1 MEDYVKLENVTKI
14 YKMGE
19 VEIRAVDGICFSIK
33 KGEFVVVVGP
43 SGAGKTT
50 VLNILGGMDTASS
63 GQVLVDGSDV
73 AKYNSRQLTGYRRDD
88 IGFVFQ
94 NPEDQLFTTSIYE
107 DVAFGP
113 KNYKLSREE
122 VDKRVTES
130 LKKVGILELKNRAP
144 YRLSGGQK
152 NLAAIATAISMNPS
166 ILIMDEPTSA
176 LDPKARRN
184 LINLLNSFD
193 YTKVIASHDLDMILD
208 TCDRTVVLKEGQ
220 IFADGNTQDILLDND
235 LMQECD
241 LELPLSC
248 QKRNFNCKIN
258 F

>member
-1 MEDYVKLENVTKI
+1 MRDISIEIKDLY
-14 YKMGE
+14 YKYP
-19 VEIRAVDGICFSIK
+19 DGYEAL
-33 KGEFVVVVGP
+33 KGIDLTLHKGQSLGIVG
-43 SGAGKTT
+43 SNGAGKST
-50 VLNILGGMDTASS
+50 LL
-63 GQVLVDGSDV
+63 L
-73 AKYNSRQLTGYRRDD
+73 QLTGINRPSSGKIEINSLEVNKENLAQIRKD

-113 KNYKLSREE
+113 KNYKLSKQE

-130 LKKVGILELKNRAP
+130 LEKVGILELKNRAP

-152 NLAAIATAISMNPS
+152 NLAAIATAISMEPS

-176 LDPKARRN
+176 LDPKARRK

-193 YTKVIASHDLDMILD
+193 YTKIIASHDLDMILD
-208 TCDRTVVLKEGQ
+208 TCERTIVLKNGQ
-220 IFADGNTQDILLDND
+220 IVADGDTQIILLDRD
-235 LMQECD
+235 LMEECD

-248 QKRNFNCKIN
+248 QKRKFD
-258 F
+258 

>member
-1 MEDYVKLENVTKI
+1 MRDISIEIKDLY
-14 YKMGE
+14 YKYP
-19 VEIRAVDGICFSIK
+19 DGYEALRGIDLTLY
-33 KGEFVVVVGP
+33 KGESLGIVG
-43 SGAGKTT
+43 SNGAGKST
-50 VLNILGGMDTASS
+50 LL
-63 GQVLVDGSDV
+63 L
-73 AKYNSRQLTGYRRDD
+73 QLTGINRPSSGKIEINSLEVNKNNLAQIRKD

-113 KNYKLSREE
+113 KNYKLSKQE

-130 LKKVGILELKNRAP
+130 LEKVGILELKSRAP

-152 NLAAIATAISMNPS
+152 NLAAIATAISMEPS

-176 LDPKARRN
+176 LDPKARRK

-193 YTKVIASHDLDMILD
+193 YTKIIASHDLDMILD
-208 TCDRTVVLKEGQ
+208 TCERTIVLKNGQ
-220 IFADGNTQDILLDND
+220 IVADGDTQNILLDKD
-235 LMQECD
+235 LMEECD

-248 QKRNFNCKIN
+248 QKRKFNNK
-258 F
+258 

>member
-1 MEDYVKLENVTKI
+1 MRDISIEIKDLY
-14 YKMGE
+14 YKYP
-19 VEIRAVDGICFSIK
+19 DGYEAL
-33 KGEFVVVVGP
+33 KGIDLTLHKGQSLGIVG
-43 SGAGKTT
+43 SNGAGKST
-50 VLNILGGMDTASS
+50 LL
-63 GQVLVDGSDV
+63 L
-73 AKYNSRQLTGYRRDD
+73 QLTGINRPSSGKIEINSLEVNKKNLAQIRKD

-113 KNYKLSREE
+113 KNYKLSKQE

-130 LKKVGILELKNRAP
+130 LEKVGILELKNRAP

-152 NLAAIATAISMNPS
+152 NLAAIATAISMEPS

-176 LDPKARRN
+176 LDPKARRK

-193 YTKVIASHDLDMILD
+193 YTKIIASHDLDMILD
-208 TCDRTVVLKEGQ
+208 TCERTIVLKNGQ
-220 IFADGNTQDILLDND
+220 IVADGDTQIILLDRD
-235 LMQECD
+235 LMEECD

-248 QKRNFNCKIN
+248 QKRDFNIK
-258 F
+258 

>member
-1 MEDYVKLENVTKI
+1 MRDISIEIKNLY
-14 YKMGE
+14 YKYP
-19 VEIRAVDGICFSIK
+19 DGYEALKHIDLTLY
-33 KGEFVVVVGP
+33 KGESLGIVGP
-43 SGAGKTT
+43 NGAGKST
-50 VLNILGGMDTASS
+50 LL
-63 GQVLVDGSDV
+63 L
-73 AKYNSRQLTGYRRDD
+73 QLTGINRPSSGKIEINSLEVNKKNLSQIRKD

-152 NLAAIATAISMNPS
+152 NLAAIATAI
-166 ILIMDEPTSA
+166 

>member
-1 MEDYVKLENVTKI
+1 MRDISIEIKDLY
-14 YKMGE
+14 YKYP
-19 VEIRAVDGICFSIK
+19 DGYEALKGIDLTLC
-33 KGEFVVVVGP
+33 KGESLGIVG
-43 SGAGKTT
+43 SNGAGKST
-50 VLNILGGMDTASS
+50 LL
-63 GQVLVDGSDV
+63 L
-73 AKYNSRQLTGYRRDD
+73 QLTGINRPSSGKIEINSLEVNKNNLAKIRKY

-113 KNYKLSREE
+113 KNYKLSRQE

-130 LKKVGILELKNRAP
+130 LEKVGILELKNRAP

-152 NLAAIATAISMNPS
+152 NLAAIATAISMEPS

-176 LDPKARRN
+176 LDPKARRK

-193 YTKVIASHDLDMILD
+193 YTKIIASHDLDMILD
-208 TCDRTVVLKEGQ
+208 TCERTIVLKNGQ
-220 IFADGNTQDILLDND
+220 IVANGNTQDILLDKN
-235 LMQECD
+235 LMEECD

-248 QKRNFNCKIN
+248 QKRKFNNK
-258 F
+258 

>member
-1 MEDYVKLENVTKI
+1 MRDISIEIKDLY
-14 YKMGE
+14 YKYPDGYE
-19 VEIRAVDGICFSIK
+19 ALKGICLTLY
-33 KGEFVVVVGP
+33 KGESLGIVG
-43 SGAGKTT
+43 SNGAGKST
-50 VLNILGGMDTASS
+50 LL
-63 GQVLVDGSDV
+63 L
-73 AKYNSRQLTGYRRDD
+73 QLTGINRPSSGKIEINSLEVNKNNLAQIRKD

-113 KNYKLSREE
+113 KNYKLSKQE

-130 LKKVGILELKNRAP
+130 LEKVGILELKNRAP

-152 NLAAIATAISMNPS
+152 NLAAIATAISMDPS

-176 LDPKARRN
+176 LDPKARRK

-193 YTKVIASHDLDMILD
+193 YTKIIASHDLDMILD
-208 TCDRTVVLKEGQ
+208 TCERTIVLKNGE
-220 IFADGNTQDILLDND
+220 IVADEDTQNILLDKD
-235 LMQECD
+235 LMEECD

-248 QKRNFNCKIN
+248 QKRKFD
-258 F
+258 

>member
-1 MEDYVKLENVTKI
+1 MRDISIEIKNLY
-14 YKMGE
+14 YKYP
-19 VEIRAVDGICFSIK
+19 DGYEALKHIDLTLY
-33 KGEFVVVVGP
+33 KGESLGIVGP
-43 SGAGKTT
+43 NGAGKST
-50 VLNILGGMDTASS
+50 LL
-63 GQVLVDGSDV
+63 L
-73 AKYNSRQLTGYRRDD
+73 QLTGINRPSSGKIEINSLEVNKKNLSQIRKD

-130 LKKVGILELKNRAP
+130 LKKVGILELKNMAP

-220 IFADGNTQDILLDND
+220 IFADGNTPDILLDND

>member
-1 MEDYVKLENVTKI
+1 MKDISIQIKDLY
-14 YKMGE
+14 YKYP
-19 VEIRAVDGICFSIK
+19 DGYEALKGIDLTLY
-33 KGEFVVVVGP
+33 KGESLGIVG
-43 SGAGKTT
+43 SNGAGKST
-50 VLNILGGMDTASS
+50 LL
-63 GQVLVDGSDV
+63 L
-73 AKYNSRQLTGYRRDD
+73 QLTGINRPSSGKIEINSLEVNKNNLAKIRKY

-113 KNYKLSREE
+113 KNYKLSRQE

-130 LKKVGILELKNRAP
+130 LEKVGILELKNRAP

-152 NLAAIATAISMNPS
+152 NLAAIATAISMEPS

-176 LDPKARRN
+176 LDPKARRK

-193 YTKVIASHDLDMILD
+193 YTKIIASHDLDMILD
-208 TCDRTVVLKEGQ
+208 TCERTIVLKNGQ
-220 IFADGNTQDILLDND
+220 IVANGNTQDILLDKN
-235 LMQECD
+235 LMEECD

-248 QKRNFNCKIN
+248 QKRKFNNK
-258 F
+258 

>member
-1 MEDYVKLENVTKI
+1 MRDISIEIKDLY
-14 YKMGE
+14 YKYP
-19 VEIRAVDGICFSIK
+19 DGYEAL
-33 KGEFVVVVGP
+33 KGIDLTLHKGQSLGIVG
-43 SGAGKTT
+43 SNGAGKST
-50 VLNILGGMDTASS
+50 LL
-63 GQVLVDGSDV
+63 L
-73 AKYNSRQLTGYRRDD
+73 QLTGINRPSSGKIEINSLEVNKKNLAQIRKD

-113 KNYKLSREE
+113 KNYKLSKQE

-130 LKKVGILELKNRAP
+130 LEKVGILELKNRAP

-152 NLAAIATAISMNPS
+152 NLAAIATAISMEPS

-176 LDPKARRN
+176 LDPKARRK

-193 YTKVIASHDLDMILD
+193 YTKIIASHDLDMILD
-208 TCDRTVVLKEGQ
+208 TCERTIVLKNGQ
-220 IFADGNTQDILLDND
+220 IVADGDTQNILLDRD
-235 LMQECD
+235 LMEECD

-248 QKRNFNCKIN
+248 QKRDFNIK
-258 F
+258 

>member
-1 MEDYVKLENVTKI
+1 MKDI
-14 YKMGE
+14 S
-19 VEIRAVDGICFSIK
+19 VEIKDLYYKYPDGYEALKGIGLTLY
-33 KGEFVVVVGP
+33 KGESLGIVG
-43 SGAGKTT
+43 SNGAGKST
-50 VLNILGGMDTASS
+50 LL
-63 GQVLVDGSDV
+63 L
-73 AKYNSRQLTGYRRDD
+73 QLTGINRPSSGKIEINSLEVNKNNLAQIRKD

-113 KNYKLSREE
+113 KNYKLSKQE

-130 LKKVGILELKNRAP
+130 LEKVGILELKNRAP

-152 NLAAIATAISMNPS
+152 NLAAIATAISMDPS

-176 LDPKARRN
+176 LDPKARRK

-193 YTKVIASHDLDMILD
+193 YTKIIASHDLDMILD
-208 TCDRTVVLKEGQ
+208 TCERTIVLKNGE
-220 IFADGNTQDILLDND
+220 IVADEDTQNILLDKD
-235 LMQECD
+235 LMEECD

-248 QKRNFNCKIN
+248 QKRKFD
-258 F
+258 

>member
-1 MEDYVKLENVTKI
+1 MRDISIQIKNLY
-14 YKMGE
+14 YKYP
-19 VEIRAVDGICFSIK
+19 DGYEALKHIDLTLY
-33 KGEFVVVVGP
+33 KGESLGIVGP
-43 SGAGKTT
+43 NGAGKST
-50 VLNILGGMDTASS
+50 LL
-63 GQVLVDGSDV
+63 L
-73 AKYNSRQLTGYRRDD
+73 QLTGINRPSSGK
-88 IGFVFQ
+88 IEINSLEVNKKNLSQ

-248 QKRNFNCKIN
+248 QKRRFNCKIK
-258 F
+258 